1 MLMTGGTGENLYEV
15 ERRLRIEKNQ
25 QVLRDLGI
33 HIAALAIA
41 PVKKARRQRRRATAT
56 QDLPTRR
63 SLRLATMS
71 EVMDKHTESK
81 DVLDELPPKSPR
93 DALICRLKEAAP
105 WNDTHLNV
113 VVDVLVK
120 NNFYAD
126 YVDTPD
132 VFTVE
137 DFKEWGLDAPTY
149 RMVYR
154 KKKTIGDDGPQA
166 SGQTR

>member
-1 MLMTGGTGENLYEV
+1 
-15 ERRLRIEKNQ
+15 
-25 QVLRDLGI
+25 
-33 HIAALAIA
+33 
-41 PVKKARRQRRRATAT
+41 
-56 QDLPTRR
+56 
-63 SLRLATMS
+63 MS

-137 DFKEWGLDAPTY
+137 DFKEWAWTLPHTAWCTA
-149 RMVYR
+149 R
-154 KKKTIGDDGPQA
+154 KRQ
-166 SGQTR
+166 

>member
-1 MLMTGGTGENLYEV
+1 MNGVTGENPYEL
-15 ERRLRIEKNQ
+15 ERRQRIEKNQ
-25 QVLRDLGI
+25 RVLRELGI

-41 PVKKARRQRRRATAT
+41 PVKKTRSRERRTTAT
-56 QDLPTRR
+56 KDQPTRR

-71 EVMDKHTESK
+71 EVMEKQTETK
-81 DVLDELPPKSPR
+81 DGPDTEPAKTPR
-93 DALICRLKEAAP
+93 EALICRLKEAAP
-105 WNDTHLNV
+105 WNDTHLNA
-113 VVDVLVK
+113 VVDVLVA

-137 DFKEWGLDAPTY
+137 DFKDWGLDAPTY

-154 KKKTIGDDGPQA
+154 KKKTKGDDGPQA